1 MSGVQTLIKSRPSPS
16 VYETENLFRG
26 VLVCSE
32 CGHSLSMA
40 HRRDKRTYYRCMH
53 HYRHPEECLHTHAIF
68 YDDLYKAVL
77 ERIRATARL
86 LQDDEAFYRLV
97 EEKSG
102 LNTSDKQLAT
112 ERDKLKRR
120 QQELST
126 LLFKLFEDHAAGL
139 ISDENYVAF
148 TNRYQSEQ
156 AEIQEKIA
164 VFDAK
169 LAQQTDYQAN
179 AEQLRQA
186 ISDYLNIATLT
197 PFILNKLIENI
208 QVGHAETV
216 NGQTVQEITI
226 VWRFAGEV

>member
-1 MSGVQTLIKSRPSPS
+1 
-16 VYETENLFRG
+16 
-26 VLVCSE
+26 
-32 CGHSLSMA
+32 
-40 HRRDKRTYYRCMH
+40 MH

-102 LNTSDKQLAT
+102 LNTSDQQLAT

-120 QQELST
+120 QQELSI

-156 AEIQEKIA
+156 VETQEKIA
-164 VFDAK
+164 VLDTK
-169 LAQQTDYQAN
+169 LEQQTDYQAN
-179 AEQLRQA
+179 AEQLRGA
-186 ISDYLNIATLT
+186 ITDYLNIDTLT
-197 PFILNKLIENI
+197 PFILNKLIEKI
-208 QVGHAETV
+208 QVGHPETV
-216 NGQTVQEITI
+216 KGQIVQDITI
-226 VWRFAGEV
+226 VWRFAGEI